1 MTSLEKHLWQNRF
14 TVEALWHL
22 RFKKFTL
29 CHSGM
34 CQRVCF
40 HRYWNVYLDE
50 NKEMW
55 VALHLS
61 ARKLQTVFLFPAVML
76 VAGEA
81 LGELRTG
88 KKKKFQLKCCK
99 GG

>member
-1 MTSLEKHLWQNRF
+1 MAKPLYSRGSVVVWRRFDHLW
-14 TVEALWHL
+14 
-22 RFKKFTL
+22 FKKFTL

-88 KKKKFQLKCCK
+88 KKKKVST
-99 GG
+99 